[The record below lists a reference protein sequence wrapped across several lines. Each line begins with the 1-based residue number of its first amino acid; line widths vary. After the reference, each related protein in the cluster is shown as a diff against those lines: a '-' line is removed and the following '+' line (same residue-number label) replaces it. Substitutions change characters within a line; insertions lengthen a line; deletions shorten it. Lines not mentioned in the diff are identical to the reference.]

1 MDSSVLIQG
10 WLLTQKT
17 LMPNITSKDFSK
29 LTIHESL
36 KKKEKKEDLKVVYKL
51 QLEGE
56 ELYCRIVK

>member
-36 KKKEKKEDLKVVYKL
+36 KKKKDGLKVVYKL

-56 ELYCRIVK
+56 ELYHRIVK